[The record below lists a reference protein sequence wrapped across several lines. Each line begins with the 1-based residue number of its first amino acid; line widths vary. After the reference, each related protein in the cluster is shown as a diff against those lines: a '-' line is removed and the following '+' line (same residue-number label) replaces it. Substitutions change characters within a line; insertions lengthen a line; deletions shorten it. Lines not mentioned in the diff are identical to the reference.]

1 MTTFGEALQRFT
13 VKVETRSQTV
23 FLNTVSAAYESIV
36 NGSALTGSP
45 GQPVGQYGPGYHEGE
60 VGGELKASWQTIFDG
75 PWVATIGSNAQSHN
89 LQNED
94 GIARP
99 GGGAYRQRSTV
110 GGRHSVA
117 LTRAG
122 IPRIVD
128 DETRKV
134 NP

>member
-1 MTTFGEALQRFT
+1 MSFAEDLKRFT
-13 VKVETRSQTV
+13 VKVETRSQAV
-23 FLNTVSAAYESIV
+23 FLNTVSAAQDSIV

-60 VGGELKASWQTIFDG
+60 VGGELKASWQTMFNG
-75 PWVATIGSNAQSHN
+75 PWSAEIVTNSPYAP
-89 LQNED
+89 QNED

-99 GGGAYRQRSTV
+99 GGGPYTQRSTV

-117 LTRAG
+117 LTVAG
-122 IPRIVD
+122 SQRIVD
-128 DETRKV
+128 SETKKV